1 MRVVS
6 FNACLITNYYYL
18 LKVNWIMIAISL
30 TLVGIAL
37 IWYTKYRP
45 QNSSTDSSETNE
57 DEELNEIFNKT
68 IELVTSE
75 KYFLNKSLKLSDLAS
90 ELSYN
95 ERQLSRSIN
104 KFSNGNFNKFIN
116 SFRIE
121 HSKELLTGGNFDH
134 YTIEAIA
141 DECGFSNKVSFYN
154 AFKSE
159 TGMSPTQFR
168 ALKQS
173 K

>member
-1 MRVVS
+1 M
-6 FNACLITNYYYL
+6 
-18 LKVNWIMIAISL
+18 NWTMIAIGL
-30 TLVGIAL
+30 TLLGIAL

-45 QNSSTDSSETNE
+45 LKITEEKESY
-57 DEELNEIFNKT
+57 DEAELIAIFNKA
-68 IELVTSE
+68 IELVHSE
-75 KYFLNKSLKLSDLAS
+75 KYYLNKSVKLSDLAGQ
-90 ELSYN
+90 LSYN
-95 ERQLSRSIN
+95 ERLVSRAIN
-104 KFSNGNFNKFIN
+104 KYGSGNFNKFIN

-121 HSKELLTGGNFDH
+121 HSKELLTGGKFDH

-141 DECGFSNKVSFYN
+141 EDCGFSNKVSFYN

-173 K
+173 

>member
-1 MRVVS
+1 
-6 FNACLITNYYYL
+6 
-18 LKVNWIMIAISL
+18 MIAIGL
-30 TLVGIAL
+30 TLIGIAL

-45 QNSSTDSSETNE
+45 KKSLENE
-57 DEELNEIFNKT
+57 EINDDEELQEIFNRT
-68 IELVTSE
+68 IDLVMQE

-121 HSKELLTGGNFDH
+121 HSKELLIGGNFDH

-168 ALKQS
+168 AAKQS